1 MRLDLLRR
9 TASAPEN
16 RRTGCARRRAVL
28 LLGALVYAVLYAF
41 CSQIDEVGFIQWR
54 AAAVRFALALPVA
67 LAALWLLMRHVLP
80 KTEMKPDAEEKKPF
94 CTWGAFLFIL
104 CCYVPMF
111 LIEYPGSFTYDTQTQ
126 AYQIARNDYASSFP
140 LLHTLMIRFCVSLR
154 GVLGSMNRCAALYSI
169 IQMVLVA
176 FCFAQFCASV
186 SRSVSGRAARLSML
200 FFGLYPLHMAFASNC
215 TKDVLFA
222 SFLALYVAL
231 CFEEIACGIT
241 RGRRVLQ
248 VVSGVLACLLRNN
261 MIYAMIAWVVL
272 LLLIHRRYLRMA
284 LCGVLAVLLA
294 MGINAGLKEATHAQ
308 SGSIV
313 EMFSVP
319 IQQLA
324 RVRLYAP
331 QMLNQEELEAVDAVF
346 QGWRF
351 YQYEPTISDPIKNNL
366 VEPIFRENLPGF
378 LKAWV
383 TVGIKCPS
391 IYLDA
396 FLSLALPS
404 LYPYREYKV
413 AVEYIELGGN
423 IALTAPFGLEP
434 MTRPRRFD
442 TIREWLA
449 EHIFSTGADDIP
461 VVRWLF
467 NTGFIFW
474 LLLLLVLY
482 DMYCG
487 RWDRVLLCILPVLLW
502 GTYLLGPVMQ
512 GRYLYPFICVL
523 PLFLFRRRAA
533 DAKAY

>member
-1 MRLDLLRR
+1 MENQKSLRR
-9 TASAPEN
+9 PLTLLI
-16 RRTGCARRRAVL
+16 GAVI
-28 LLGALVYAVLYAF
+28 YAALYAF

-54 AAAVRFALALPVA
+54 TAAVRFGLALPVA

-111 LIEYPGSFTYDTQTQ
+111 LIEYPGSFTYDTQSEAAQIASQ
-126 AYQIARNDYASSFP
+126 AYSSGYP

-176 FCFAQFCASV
+176 FCFAQFCASI
-186 SRSVSGRAARLSML
+186 SRSVSRRAARLSML

-261 MIYAMIAWVVL
+261 MIYAMIAWVVV
-272 LLLIHRRYLRMA
+272 LLIVRKNFRRMA
-284 LCGVLAVLLA
+284 LYGLLICA
-294 MGINAGLKEATHAQ
+294 LSLGINTGLKAATDAE
-308 SGSIV
+308 SGDVI
-313 EMFSVP
+313 ELFSVP

-331 QMLNQEELEAVDAVF
+331 QALNADEMEVVETVY

-366 VEPIFRENLPGF
+366 VDAIFEENLSGF
-378 LKAWV
+378 LKAWIS
-383 TVGIKCPS
+383 VGVKCPAS
-391 IYLDA
+391 YLDA
-396 FLSLALPS
+396 FLNLALPS
-404 LYPYREYKV
+404 MYPYSKWNVASEYLEMGSDGDV
-413 AVEYIELGGN
+413 LSG
-423 IALTAPFGLEP
+423 PFGAENLTQPECFAGI
-434 MTRPRRFD
+434 RR
-442 TIREWLA
+442 WLD
-449 EHIFSTGADDIP
+449 EHLWETGAAEIP
-461 VVRWLF
+461 VIRWLF
-467 NTGFIFW
+467 NTGAVYW
-474 LLLLLVLY
+474 LMMLLFLY
-482 DMYCG
+482 DIYSG
-487 RWDRVLLCILPVLLW
+487 RRDRIRLELLIVLLW
-502 GTYLLGPVMQ
+502 VPYLFGPVMQ
-512 GRYLYPFICVL
+512 ARYMYPFVCVL
-523 PLFLFRRRAA
+523 PLFVFRRGTLE
-533 DAKAY
+533 DGKAKGGMDHEA

>member
-1 MRLDLLRR
+1 MENQKSLRR
-9 TASAPEN
+9 PLTLLI
-16 RRTGCARRRAVL
+16 GAVI
-28 LLGALVYAVLYAF
+28 YAALYAF

-54 AAAVRFALALPVA
+54 TAAVRFGLALPVA

-140 LLHTLMIRFCVSLR
+140 LLHTLLIRFCVSLR
-154 GVLGSMNRCAALYSI
+154 GVLGSMNRCAALYST

-176 FCFAQFCASV
+176 FCFSQFCASV

-331 QMLNQEELEAVDAVF
+331 QMLNQ
-346 QGWRF
+346 
-351 YQYEPTISDPIKNNL
+351 
-366 VEPIFRENLPGF
+366 
-378 LKAWV
+378 
-383 TVGIKCPS
+383 
-391 IYLDA
+391 
-396 FLSLALPS
+396 
-404 LYPYREYKV
+404 
-413 AVEYIELGGN
+413 
-423 IALTAPFGLEP
+423 
-434 MTRPRRFD
+434 
-442 TIREWLA
+442 
-449 EHIFSTGADDIP
+449 
-461 VVRWLF
+461 
-467 NTGFIFW
+467 
-474 LLLLLVLY
+474 
-482 DMYCG
+482 
-487 RWDRVLLCILPVLLW
+487 
-502 GTYLLGPVMQ
+502 
-512 GRYLYPFICVL
+512 
-523 PLFLFRRRAA
+523 
-533 DAKAY
+533 

>member
-1 MRLDLLRR
+1 MENQKSLRR
-9 TASAPEN
+9 LLTLLI
-16 RRTGCARRRAVL
+16 GAVI
-28 LLGALVYAVLYAF
+28 YAVLYAF

-54 AAAVRFALALPVA
+54 TAAVRFVLALPVA

-140 LLHTLMIRFCVSLR
+140 LLHTLLIRFCVSLR
-154 GVLGSMNRCAALYSI
+154 GVLGSMNRCAALYST

-261 MIYAMIAWVVL
+261 MIYAMIAWVVV
-272 LLLIHRRYLRMA
+272 LLIVRKNFRRMA
-284 LCGVLAVLLA
+284 LYGLLICA
-294 MGINAGLKEATHAQ
+294 LSLGINTGLKAATDAE
-308 SGSIV
+308 SGDVI
-313 EMFSVP
+313 ELFSVP

-331 QMLNQEELEAVDAVF
+331 QALDQAEMDVIDTVY

-351 YQYEPTISDPIKNNL
+351 YQYEPTLSDEIKNNI
-366 VEPIFRENLPGF
+366 VDQVFEENLGDF
-378 LKAWV
+378 LKTWAS
-383 TVGIKCPS
+383 VGAKCPAV
-391 IYLDA
+391 YLDA
-396 FLSLALPS
+396 FLNLALPS
-404 LYPYREYKV
+404 LYPYRVWHGAAEYLETGCNGDV
-413 AVEYIELGGN
+413 LSGLFGAEN
-423 IALTAPFGLEP
+423 LTQPECFTGI
-434 MTRPRRFD
+434 RR
-442 TIREWLA
+442 WLD
-449 EHIFSTGADDIP
+449 EHLWETGAAETP
-461 VVRWLF
+461 VIRWLL
-467 NTGFIFW
+467 NTGVVYW
-474 LLLLLVLY
+474 LMLLLFLYDIYGGRWNRVRLELLLVL
-482 DMYCG
+482 
-487 RWDRVLLCILPVLLW
+487 LW
-502 GTYLLGPVMQ
+502 VPYLFGPVMQ
-512 GRYLYPFICVL
+512 ARYMYPFVCVL
-523 PLFLFRRRAA
+523 PLFAFRRGTLE
-533 DAKAY
+533 DGKAKGGMDHEA